1 MLNFKGIADD
11 DAERVRRHFL
21 RQDKAPYFDVTPQ
34 IHLAGVPS
42 TVTIRSKKDY
52 IELQGTYL
60 VMVVPYYEYEYIPFE
75 VYRDKIHEVKAKD
88 GVLVFDYL
96 FESEQMYRIVV
107 AEKVEDGLALLLKTA
122 VYLSLIHISE
132 PTRPY

>member
-1 MLNFKGIADD
+1 MLNFKGIAED

-75 VYRDKIHEVKAKD
+75 VYRDKIRFSSLLYVCS
-88 GVLVFDYL
+88 VL
-96 FESEQMYRIVV
+96 FETHFQENCVI
-107 AEKVEDGLALLLKTA
+107 
-122 VYLSLIHISE
+122 
-132 PTRPY
+132 